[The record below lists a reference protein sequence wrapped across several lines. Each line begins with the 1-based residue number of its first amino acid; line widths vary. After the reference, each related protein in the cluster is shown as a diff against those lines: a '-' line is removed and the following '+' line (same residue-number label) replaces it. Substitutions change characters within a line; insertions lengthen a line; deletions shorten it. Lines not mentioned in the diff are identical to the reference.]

1 MRCCGGTGL
10 KLGTPSRRD
19 FPARTRELAAGK
31 PVLEALVEPL
41 LDVIKAMNAQAEKLT
56 KQVLNQVKVE
66 PVCRRLMTVPG
77 VAR

>member
-1 MRCCGGTGL
+1 
-10 KLGTPSRRD
+10 
-19 FPARTRELAAGK
+19 
-31 PVLEALVEPL
+31 
-41 LDVIKAMNAQAEKLT
+41 MNAQAEKLT